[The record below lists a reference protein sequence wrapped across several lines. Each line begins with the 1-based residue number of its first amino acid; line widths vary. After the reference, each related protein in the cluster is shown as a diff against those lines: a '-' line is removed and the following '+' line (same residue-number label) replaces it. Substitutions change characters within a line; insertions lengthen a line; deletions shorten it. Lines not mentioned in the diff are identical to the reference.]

1 MKKTGNMNQSE
12 RKNIHK
18 INRKNQ
24 MKTIGIRIWIATG
37 FFILAYPVF
46 SQFKFT
52 SSEVIGQVL
61 TVDTLQGIGTL
72 QVHFNTS
79 SDSSYWVYDD
89 ETQTSFTLNIAKCQ
103 TRKGL
108 EVKVYDENGLQV
120 ENKDFECNNFGGY
133 RNPVRVSDV
142 ATVMDLLQKS
152 KEKNAGTEDSLRNL
166 PFYPAA
172 CLFDLDDT
180 GNDQAFGAYPGK
192 FKRVEYGF
200 RFSFEGVSVTDRDIV
215 FEVDTYDEG
224 NTGLTAAYA
233 FLLAIGH
240 KDSVVAEIS
249 DFYISGSGK
258 KIVRVAEAAGISVTR
273 FANENVYFYLKTT
286 GTGTQITESSMDP
299 ILVFDNFSVSYQM
312 PMWVEPEAG
321 INNNGEYSNE
331 NNIIQAET
339 GKDSLVSIHLK
350 TSGRLGDFVIIN
362 DREEE
367 ETKRI
372 SLLPEG
378 GVKANDGNGNYTVDI
393 PYDFTPGD
401 IETKAKM
408 VIAAPET
415 GTIDD
420 DFLLYVNV
428 KPGTSE
434 IQSGRLELDC
444 GVRIWYD
451 LFMQGIPATSADRFP
466 PGKTGFYVYPNPA
479 STKIYI
485 AADQPHKFALYHI
498 TGTLVKSKRIDAE
511 NNWIDVSHLPRGVYF
526 VQSLDQ
532 EGFVRKIVLN

>member
-1 MKKTGNMNQSE
+1 
-12 RKNIHK
+12 
-18 INRKNQ
+18 
-24 MKTIGIRIWIATG
+24 MKTIGIRILIVTG
-37 FFILAYPVF
+37 FFIIASPVF

-79 SDSSYWVYDD
+79 RDSSYWAYDD
-89 ETQTSFTLNIAKCQ
+89 ESQTSFTLNIAKCQ

-108 EVKVYDENGLQV
+108 EVKVFNENGLEV
-120 ENKDFECNNFGGY
+120 ENKDFECNNSGGY

-142 ATVMDLLQKS
+142 ATVMELLQKS
-152 KEKNAGTEDSLRNL
+152 KEKNAGTEDSLRNI

-172 CLFDLDDT
+172 CLFDLDEA

-200 RFSFEGVSVTDRDIV
+200 RFSFEGISVTDNDIV
-215 FEVDTYDEG
+215 FEMDTYDEG
-224 NTGLTAAYA
+224 NTGLTAAYT

-249 DFYISGSGK
+249 GFYISGSGK
-258 KIVRVAEAAGISVTR
+258 KLVRVAEAAGISVDR
-273 FANENVYFYLKTT
+273 FADENVYFYLKTG
-286 GTGTQITESSMDP
+286 GTETEISEGSMDP

-312 PMWVEPEAG
+312 PRWIEPEAG

-331 NNIIQAET
+331 EDIIKAEI
-339 GKDSLVSIHLK
+339 GKDSLVSIHLQ

-362 DREEE
+362 DRVEE

-378 GVKANDGNGNYTVDI
+378 GVRANDGNGNYTVDI

-420 DFLLYVNV
+420 DVLLYVNV
-428 KPGTSE
+428 KPGISE
-434 IQSGRLELDC
+434 VQSGRLELDC

-451 LFMQGIPATSADRFP
+451 LYMQGIPATYSSRLTP
-466 PGKTGFYVYPNPA
+466 EKTDFYVYPNPA
-479 STKIYI
+479 GTKLYI
-485 AADQPHKFALYHI
+485 AADQPQRIALYAI
-498 TGTLVKSKRIDAE
+498 TGILVKSKRIHAE
-511 NNWIDVSHLPRGVYF
+511 NSWIDVSNLPRGVYF
-526 VQSLDQ
+526 VKSLDQ

>member
-1 MKKTGNMNQSE
+1 M
-12 RKNIHK
+12 KNI
-18 INRKNQ
+18 Q
-24 MKTIGIRIWIATG
+24 LRILIVTG
-37 FFILAYPVF
+37 FFIIASPVF

-61 TVDTLQGIGTL
+61 TVDTIHGTGTL

-79 SDSSYWVYDD
+79 SDSSYWAYDD
-89 ETQTSFTLNIAKCQ
+89 ESQTSFTLNIAKCQ

-108 EVKVYDENGLQV
+108 EVKVFDENGLEV

-133 RNPVRVSDV
+133 RNPVRVSNV
-142 ATVMDLLQKS
+142 ETVMELLQKS
-152 KEKNAGTEDSLRNL
+152 KEINAGTEDSLRNI

-172 CLFDLDDT
+172 CLFDLDES
-180 GNDQAFGAYPGK
+180 GHDQAFGAYPGK

-200 RFSFEGVSVTDRDIV
+200 RFNFEGVSVLDNDIV
-215 FEVDTYDEG
+215 FEMDTYDEG
-224 NTGLTAAYA
+224 NTGMTAAYT

-240 KDSVVAEIS
+240 KDSVVTEIPG
-249 DFYISGSGK
+249 FYISGSGK
-258 KIVRVAEAAGISVTR
+258 RVVKVAETAGMPVAE

-286 GTGTQITESSMDP
+286 GTGTQIAESSMDP
-299 ILVFDNFSVSYQM
+299 IVVFDNFSVSYQM
-312 PMWVEPEAG
+312 PMWIEPEAG

-331 NNIIQAET
+331 DDIIQAET

-362 DREEE
+362 DRVEE
-367 ETKRI
+367 ETKLI

-378 GVKANDGNGNYTVDI
+378 GVKANDGNGNYSVNI

-408 VIAAPET
+408 VIAAPGT

-420 DFLLYVNV
+420 DVLLYVNV

-434 IQSGRLELDC
+434 VQSGRLELDC

-451 LFMQGIPATSADRFP
+451 LFMQGIPATSAQSIGNRKADV
-466 PGKTGFYVYPNPA
+466 KVYPNPA
-479 STKIYI
+479 SEKVFISVHEPTRISVYS
-485 AADQPHKFALYHI
+485 I
-498 TGTLVKSKRIDAE
+498 TGDLVKSEMIHSGNDY
-511 NNWIDVSHLPRGVYF
+511 IDVSDLSKGVYF
-526 VQSLDQ
+526 IKSP
-532 EGFVRKIVLN
+532 GNKAFVRKIVLN